1 MRDNEVM
8 SNPNDPDGAQ
18 GSDQGSSGQIPSG
31 HGQSPSGYGQNPG
44 SDQTP
49 TGGYGQNP
57 TGYDQTPTGGYGQN
71 PTGGYGQNPTGYDQ
85 NASTGYDQ
93 NPSGYGQNP
102 SGYGRDSGGYAPA
115 PYGQGYSAPA
125 GDHPQG
131 TTILVL
137 GIVGIFFTI
146 CAPIA
151 WYLGSRA
158 LKEIRA
164 SGMTYNNQQ
173 QIVIG
178 RTLGIIFSIL
188 AIIGLVLA
196 VFFVIIAVV
205 TASQGAR

>member
-8 SNPNDPDGAQ
+8 SNPNDPNGAQ
-18 GSDQGSSGQIPSG
+18 GSDQGSSGQTPSG
-31 HGQSPSGYGQNPG
+31 PGQSPSGYGQNPG
-44 SDQTP
+44 
-49 TGGYGQNP
+49 
-57 TGYDQTPTGGYGQN
+57 GYDQN

-85 NASTGYDQ
+85 NPTGAYGQNPTGGYDQ
-93 NPSGYGQNP
+93 NPTGGYDQNA
-102 SGYGRDSGGYAPA
+102 SGYGRDPGSYAPA

>member
-1 MRDNEVM
+1 M

-18 GSDQGSSGQIPSG
+18 GSDQGSSGQTPSG
-31 HGQSPSGYGQNPG
+31 HGQNPGGGYGQNPG
-44 SDQTP
+44 GYGPDP

-57 TGYDQTPTGGYGQN
+57 GGYGPDPTGGYGQN
-71 PTGGYGQNPTGYDQ
+71 PGGGYGQNPTGYDQ
-85 NASTGYDQ
+85 NPTGAYGQNPTGGYDQ
-93 NPSGYGQNP
+93 NA
-102 SGYGRDSGGYAPA
+102 SGYGRDSGSYAPA

>member
-8 SNPNDPDGAQ
+8 SNPNDPNGAQ
-18 GSDQGSSGQIPSG
+18 GSDQGSSDQTPSG
-31 HGQSPSGYGQNPG
+31 PGQSPSGYGQNPG
-44 SDQTP
+44 
-49 TGGYGQNP
+49 
-57 TGYDQTPTGGYGQN
+57 GYDQN

-85 NASTGYDQ
+85 NPTGAYGQNPGGYDQ
-93 NPSGYGQNP
+93 NA
-102 SGYGRDSGGYAPA
+102 SGYGRDSGSYAPA

>member
-8 SNPNDPDGAQ
+8 SNPQDPDGAQ
-18 GSDQGSSGQIPSG
+18 GSDQGSSGQD
-31 HGQSPSGYGQNPG
+31 PSGYGQNPG
-44 SDQTP
+44 
-49 TGGYGQNP
+49 
-57 TGYDQTPTGGYGQN
+57 
-71 PTGGYGQNPTGYDQ
+71 GYDQ
-85 NASTGYDQ
+85 NS
-93 NPSGYGQNP
+93 SGYGQNP
-102 SGYGRDSGGYAPA
+102 SGYDQNASGYGRDPGSYTTPA

-131 TTILVL
+131 TTIFVL

-158 LKEIRA
+158 LKEIKA
-164 SGMTYNNQQ
+164 SGTTYNNQQ

-178 RTLGIIFSIL
+178 RTLGIIFTIL

-205 TASQGAR
+205 AASQGAR